1 MIVARLKG
9 RLDHAFRTKGI
20 PLNFSRKVALR
31 SLGENTQA
39 GVDQYIANQVDK
51 EQFVDD
57 RFGASLKGVHT
68 CLAEPSCRST
78 RSQFGALLVSIAS
91 GTCRCKNI
99 IELLCERTANDGRQ
113 VPGGTV
119 AGETDSPVRQ
129 AHRGLWGEKDG
140 IKRVFVLA
148 E

>member
-1 MIVARLKG
+1 VSG
-9 RLDHAFRTKGI
+9 RAELPIHSKSIRGATGI
-20 PLNFSRKVALR
+20 NCIWYL
-31 SLGENTQA
+31 SL
-39 GVDQYIANQVDK
+39 I
-51 EQFVDD
+51 
-57 RFGASLKGVHT
+57 
-68 CLAEPSCRST
+68 
-78 RSQFGALLVSIAS
+78 
-91 GTCRCKNI
+91 NI